1 VRYIILHKDLTQP
14 EVITSLR
21 NYFTLPPAYEDDQ
34 IAVYSTTLAAQPVQP
49 IAEGIGVVNSWTG
62 VQGDNQP
69 IRVRVRWTA
78 TQVIGQELAYRLEL
92 IGENNTAV
100 ISQTDQ
106 LTPTTSTWQP
116 GTIVVGDYQLMPS
129 RPLPLGRYRLQLS
142 VLDGEHV
149 LGSIDLP
156 HRIVD
161 VPSSSGAWMMV
172 VSDEPHAR
180 FGESIELRAADVS
193 RRGNLLSVWLHWH
206 ALQAPGVD
214 TKYFVHLLDADGN
227 VVAQDD
233 GVHVKYTRP
242 SSTWQPDE
250 MISDLIELPLW
261 NLKPG
266 EYRISVGLTNPDTGE
281 RLPTFDAAGKPLP
294 DNRYIFSETIKI
306 D

>member
-1 VRYIILHKDLTQP
+1 M
-14 EVITSLR
+14 
-21 NYFTLPPAYEDDQ
+21 
-34 IAVYSTTLAAQPVQP
+34 
-49 IAEGIGVVNSWTG
+49 
-62 VQGDNQP
+62 
-69 IRVRVRWTA
+69 
-78 TQVIGQELAYRLEL
+78 IGQELAYRLEL